1 MIRPGNHLLHRGEPG
16 GGMVREGFVLVQKR
30 FTTGASPVES
40 AKKWSTSMGL
50 TVHYTLTSDC
60 QTADQARR
68 LLGKLRQKAL
78 DLPVESVSEIRR
90 LRGVVP
96 EWGDGIKHDP
106 LWLDCVGMV
115 QRGPWAYNVLP
126 KHALAFTVWL
136 GDGCESASFGLC
148 QFPKTITGNKGKR
161 IRTGFQGWTWHSF
174 CKTQYASNP
183 ACGGMENFLRC
194 HLSLT
199 LLLAEAVKLGMQA
212 DVHDEGRFWKNRDV
226 KSLAQE
232 VGEWNEMLAGLAGEV
247 KDLLGDNVESA
258 IAKFPNFEH
267 LEARGRARK

>member
-1 MIRPGNHLLHRGEPG
+1 
-16 GGMVREGFVLVQKR
+16 
-30 FTTGASPVES
+30 
-40 AKKWSTSMGL
+40 MGL
-50 TVHYTLTSDC
+50 TVHYTLKSDC
-60 QTADQARR
+60 QTPEQARR

-96 EWGDGIKHDP
+96 EWGDGIDHDP

-115 QRGPWAYNVLP
+115 RRGAWNYDVLP
-126 KHALAFTVWL
+126 KHALAFTVSL
-136 GDGCESASFGLC
+136 GPGSENASFGLC

-161 IRTGFQGWTWHSF
+161 IRTGYQGWTWHSF

-199 LLLAEAVKLGMQA
+199 RLLDEAVKIGFET
-212 DVHDEGRFWKNRDV
+212 DIHDEGNFWQKRDL
-226 KSLAQE
+226 KALAQE
-232 VGEWNEMLAGLAGEV
+232 VGEWNEMLAGLAGHF
-247 KDLLGDNVESA
+247 KDLFGDQVESA
-258 IAKFPNFEH
+258 IAKFPNFDVKI
-267 LEARGRARK
+267 RF